1 MSYFKIFDN
10 LLPKKF
16 ELHKFL
22 SNEEL
27 FQHAYFFD
35 VIFVGYNYLSLETA
49 YLLALNNFSVLIL
62 DDGARDYL
70 PKIIKR
76 NQLKYK
82 SVYFFLTGAIFEGK
96 VIEEVF
102 VERQGLTTDLE
113 LLARDEGAF
122 ILRDVEVEFK
132 SGSETGPKLEV
143 RLGNATKELNCK
155 VLIVCS
161 LACGVPESLFDV
173 WYYKKKDSEDSI
185 LSQICR
191 NRIVLVYPVEVV
203 EFSKEKAPDFQKC
216 LNFREK
222 AYSVFFRFKQ
232 CLIPRIGDS
241 LGVFK
246 SILNHLPIERDIY
259 YSWPEWLPLSKII
272 LEKRASETHEMLL
285 KLMGTDLE
293 AFSIP
298 SWQ

>member
-27 FQHAYFFD
+27 FQLADFFD
-35 VIFVGYNYLSLETA
+35 VIFIGYNYLSLETA
-49 YLLALNNFSVLIL
+49 YLLALNNYSVLVL
-62 DDGARDYL
+62 DDGSRDYV
-70 PKIIKR
+70 PKIMKR

-82 SVYFFLTGAIFEGK
+82 SVYFFLTGAMFEGK

-102 VERQGLTTDLE
+102 VERHGLTADLE

-122 ILRDVEVEFK
+122 ILRDVQVEFK
-132 SGSETGPKLEV
+132 SGSETRPKLEV
-143 RLGNATKELNCK
+143 RSGNTAKELNCK

-161 LACGVPESLFDV
+161 LACGLPESLFDV
-173 WYYKKKDSEDSI
+173 WCYKKKDSEDPI

-191 NRIVLVYPVEVV
+191 NRIVLVYPLEVA
-203 EFSKEKAPDFQKC
+203 EFSKEKASDSQKC

-246 SILNHLPIERDIY
+246 SILNHLPIERDIC

-272 LEKRASETHEMLL
+272 LEKRASETHKALL
-285 KLMGTDLE
+285 KLIGTDVE
-293 AFSIP
+293 AFLIP
-298 SWQ
+298 SQQ